1 MRSFLATLLVILALP
16 VAASAQTLDKI
27 KETGQLVIG
36 FRTDAAPLS
45 YLADNQPQGY
55 TPRVCIAL
63 APEIAKDAGVEELD
77 VILEPVTT
85 ENRFEKVA
93 SGEID
98 LLCGAATIT
107 LSRRE
112 IVDFSTPVY
121 VDGTTVA
128 LKKDGPETLEG
139 LAGMKVGVRSG
150 TTTLEALQNSLTAQN
165 IEAEIVQFDDHP
177 SGMAALEGDVVAA
190 YFADQS
196 ILVNMVLSKPNASD
210 FKVLDQILTVE
221 KQGLALRRGDDDF
234 RLAVDRGLSSL
245 FQQGVIRQIFDDS
258 IRGAQPGFALEAMF
272 LLSPTIP

>member
-16 VAASAQTLDKI
+16 AAASAQTLEKI

-55 TPRVCIAL
+55 TPRVCVAL
-63 APEIAKDAGVEELD
+63 APEIAKAAGVGELN
-77 VILEPVTT
+77 VVLEPVTT

-150 TTTLEALQNSLTAQN
+150 TTTLEALQNSLAAAN
-165 IEAEIVQFDDHP
+165 VEAEIIQFDDHP
-177 SGMAALEGDVVAA
+177 SGMAALEGDVVTA

-196 ILVNMVLSKPNASD
+196 ILMNMVLSKPNATD
-210 FKVLDQILTVE
+210 FKVFDQILTVE
-221 KQGLALRRGDDDF
+221 KQGLALRRGDEDF
-234 RLAVDRGLSSL
+234 RLTVDRGLSEL
-245 FQQGVIRQIFDDS
+245 FQKGVIRQIFNDS
-258 IRGAQPGFALEAMF
+258 IPGVKPGFALEAMF
-272 LLSPTIP
+272 LLSPTVP